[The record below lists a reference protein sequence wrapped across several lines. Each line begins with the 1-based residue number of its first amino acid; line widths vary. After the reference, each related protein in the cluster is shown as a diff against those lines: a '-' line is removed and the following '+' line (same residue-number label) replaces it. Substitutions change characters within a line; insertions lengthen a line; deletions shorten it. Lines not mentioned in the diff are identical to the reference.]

1 MGKHKH
7 RNTETQEQRSTFL
20 WKSWNLHYFTP
31 PKISYYSWMI
41 ISFLNQKGGVGKTT
55 IALNVAAQLAR
66 GRRKVLL
73 IDADPQQT
81 SAQWATLRQDTPFT
95 LASLARPKMARDAI
109 ALAADYAFTVID
121 GPARGQDI
129 AHSVVIAS
137 DLVVI
142 PIEPGGPSVWAAAET
157 IQAVN
162 NGRAIKE
169 TLQAAFLISRKHGK
183 TVIGREA
190 RDYAA
195 DAGIPILDTEIYSRV
210 AFAEALTTGKTI
222 LEWAPGSEAAKDVER
237 LVRELKVYN
246 EQEVIRERAKTAA
259 TANG

>member
-1 MGKHKH
+1 
-7 RNTETQEQRSTFL
+7 
-20 WKSWNLHYFTP
+20 
-31 PKISYYSWMI
+31 
-41 ISFLNQKGGVGKTT
+41 
-55 IALNVAAQLAR
+55 
-66 GRRKVLL
+66 
-73 IDADPQQT
+73 
-81 SAQWATLRQDTPFT
+81 
-95 LASLARPKMARDAI
+95 MARDAI
-109 ALAADYAFTVID
+109 ALAADYAFTIID

-137 DLVVI
+137 DLVMI

-195 DAGIPILDTEIYSRV
+195 DAGIPILETEICSRV
-210 AFAEALTTGKTI
+210 AFAEALTAGQTI
-222 LEWAPGSEAAKDVER
+222 FEWAPGSEAPRDMER
-237 LVRELKVYN
+237 LFKELKGYN
-246 EQEVIRERAKTAA
+246 EQEVMRPSVQQMLQDAGASKFQIDRPPR
-259 TANG
+259 GGPCGMLV